1 MVKNVNSPAKRLSQS
16 ILLYKMVFV
25 MQWIFSNGLVLQRLC
40 EISPLKCINI
50 NEYLEIA
57 TILRIQFLKHQIS
70 WHYLSKHNIKK
81 HSNNMTDGQ

>member
-16 ILLYKMVFV
+16 ILLYKIVFV

-50 NEYLEIA
+50 NEYLEIG
-57 TILRIQFLKHQIS
+57 TILQINFLKHQIS
-70 WHYLSKHNIKK
+70 QQIYPNTI
-81 HSNNMTDGQ
+81 